1 MEQKGLF
8 EEEEEGKSA
17 GDTEAG
23 GEELE
28 DLFGKEPEEPK
39 KSNLKLFLLIGLV
52 LVAGGYIATL
62 FLFKG
67 EKPVAPEVAKIP
79 IKGAP
84 GMANITGAK
93 AVMAKQEVTE
103 KVEAKEKPKDE
114 TKEAKKPEE
123 VKEKAKVEAKVEEK
137 KPEPKPEVKK
147 PVEAKVAK
155 KEEVAPKAEKSA
167 PAVEKAMPKGLT
179 VTIGT
184 YTTKYDLEAAKDTLK
199 GTGIRHS
206 SKEAKKKLM
215 MNRVLV
221 GEVKGKGEVNRLIS
235 ELKGKGYDP
244 FPIHVNG
251 SYKVYAVSNLNEEI
265 SKNNKADLEKLGYTP
280 SIEKKEVAARIY
292 ELSVVAKNKNEI
304 GELSVRL
311 KKLGFEP
318 EIK

>member
-84 GMANITGAK
+84 GMANVTGTK

-103 KVEAKEKPKDE
+103 KVEAKEKPKV
-114 TKEAKKPEE
+114 E
-123 VKEKAKVEAKVEEK
+123 VKVEEK

-155 KEEVAPKAEKSA
+155 KEEVAPKAEKPA
-167 PAVEKAMPKGLT
+167 PAVEKAMAKGLT

-244 FPIHVNG
+244 FPIHING
-251 SYKVYAVSNLNEEI
+251 NYKVYAVSNLNEEI

>member
-8 EEEEEGKSA
+8 EEEGRAA

-23 GEELE
+23 GEGLE
-28 DLFGKEPEEPK
+28 GLFGKETEAPK

-52 LVAGGYIATL
+52 LVAGAYIASL

-67 EKPVAPEVAKIP
+67 EKPAAPEVAKIP
-79 IKGAP
+79 ITEAP
-84 GMANITGAK
+84 GMANVTGAK
-93 AVMAKQEVTE
+93 AVMAKQEV
-103 KVEAKEKPKDE
+103 KEKAE

-123 VKEKAKVEAKVEEK
+123 IKEKAKVEAKVEEK

-147 PVEAKVAK
+147 PVETKTVEAKVAK
-155 KEEVAPKAEKSA
+155 KEAVAPKAEK
-167 PAVEKAMPKGLT
+167 PAVETAKAKGLT
-179 VTIGT
+179 IIIGT
-184 YTTKYDLEAAKDTLK
+184 YATKYNLEAAKDTLK
-199 GTGIRHS
+199 GMGIRHS
-206 SKEAKKKLM
+206 SKEIKKKLM

-221 GEVKGKGEVNRLIS
+221 GEVKDKGEVKRLIS

-244 FPIHVNG
+244 FPIHING
-251 SYKVYAVSNLNEEI
+251 IYKVYAVSNLNEEI

-280 SIEKKEVAARIY
+280 VIEKKDVAARVY
-292 ELSVVAKNKNEI
+292 ELSVAAKNKNEI

-311 KKLGFEP
+311 KKMGFEP

>member
-8 EEEEEGKSA
+8 EEEEEGKAA
-17 GDTEAG
+17 GDAEAG

-28 DLFGKEPEEPK
+28 GLFEKEAEQPK

-84 GMANITGAK
+84 GMANVTGAK

-103 KVEAKEKPKDE
+103 KVE

-123 VKEKAKVEAKVEEK
+123 VKEKAKVKVKVEEK

-147 PVEAKVAK
+147 PAEVKAAK
-155 KEEVAPKAEKSA
+155 KEEVAPKAEK
-167 PAVEKAMPKGLT
+167 PAIETAKAKGLT
-179 VTIGT
+179 VIIGT
-184 YTTKYDLEAAKDTLK
+184 YATKYDLEAAEEKLK
-199 GTGIRHS
+199 GTGMRHS
-206 SKEAKKKLM
+206 SKESKKKLM

-221 GEVKGKGEVNRLIS
+221 GEVKDKGEVNRLLS
-235 ELKGKGYDP
+235 ELKVKGYDP
-244 FPIHVNG
+244 FPVSMNG
-251 SYKVYAVSNLNEEI
+251 TYKVYAVSNLNEEI
-265 SKNNKADLEKLGYTP
+265 SKNNKADLERLGYTP
-280 SIEKKEVAARIY
+280 SIEKKDVTARVY
-292 ELSVVAKNKNEI
+292 ELSVAAKNKNEI

-311 KKLGFEP
+311 KKMGFEP
-318 EIK
+318 ETK

>member
-8 EEEEEGKSA
+8 EDEEEEGKAA

-39 KSNLKLFLLIGLV
+39 KSNLKLYLLIGLV
-52 LVAGGYIATL
+52 LVAGAYIASL

-67 EKPVAPEVAKIP
+67 EKPAAPEVAKIP

-84 GMANITGAK
+84 GMANVTGAK

-103 KVEAKEKPKDE
+103 KVEAKEKPKVE

-147 PVEAKVAK
+147 PAEVKAAK
-155 KEEVAPKAEKSA
+155 KEEVAAKVGK
-167 PAVEKAMPKGLT
+167 PAVEAAKDRGLT
-179 VTIGT
+179 IVIGT
-184 YTTKYDLEAAKDTLK
+184 YATKYDLEAAEDKLK

-206 SKEAKKKLM
+206 AKETKKKLM

-221 GEVKGKGEVNRLIS
+221 GEVKDKGEVNRLLS
-235 ELKGKGYDP
+235 ELKVKGYDP
-244 FPIHVNG
+244 FPVSVNG
-251 SYKVYAVSNLNEEI
+251 TYKVYAVSNLNEEI
-265 SKNNKADLEKLGYTP
+265 SKNNKADLERLGYTP
-280 SIEKKEVAARIY
+280 VIEKKDVTARVY
-292 ELSVVAKNKNEI
+292 ELSVTAKNKNEI

-318 EIK
+318 ETK

>member
-8 EEEEEGKSA
+8 EEEEEGKA
-17 GDTEAG
+17 EGDTETG

-28 DLFGKEPEEPK
+28 DLFGKEPEAPK

-103 KVEAKEKPKDE
+103 KVEAKEKPKVE

-147 PVEAKVAK
+147 PAEVKAAK
-155 KEEVAPKAEKSA
+155 KEEVAAKVGK
-167 PAVEKAMPKGLT
+167 PAVEAAKDRGLT
-179 VTIGT
+179 IVIGT
-184 YTTKYDLEAAKDTLK
+184 YATKYDLEAAEDKLK
-199 GTGIRHS
+199 GTGMRHS
-206 SKEAKKKLM
+206 SKESKKKLM

-221 GEVKGKGEVNRLIS
+221 GEVKDKGEVNRLLS
-235 ELKGKGYDP
+235 ELKVKGYDP
-244 FPIHVNG
+244 FPVSMNG
-251 SYKVYAVSNLNEEI
+251 TYKVYAVSNLNEEI
-265 SKNNKADLEKLGYTP
+265 SKNNKADLERLGYTP
-280 SIEKKEVAARIY
+280 SIEKKDVTARVY
-292 ELSVVAKNKNEI
+292 ELSVAAKNKNEI

-311 KKLGFEP
+311 KKMGFEP
-318 EIK
+318 ETK